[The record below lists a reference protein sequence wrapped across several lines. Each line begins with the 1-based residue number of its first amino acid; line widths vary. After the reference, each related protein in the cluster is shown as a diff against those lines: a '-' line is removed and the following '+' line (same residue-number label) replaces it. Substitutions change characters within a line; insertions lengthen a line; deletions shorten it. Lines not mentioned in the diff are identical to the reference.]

1 MTGIL
6 AVNHFLNGEK
16 FRQLHAHLISAAEKS
31 GIELVL
37 KTNLELATQ
46 EAKGDFVLF
55 WDKDINLARRL
66 EKSGLAVF
74 NSSESIA
81 LCDDKA
87 RTYIE
92 LDGIV
97 PQPETYISP
106 KCYCESDMSEFVSE
120 AAARLGFPLVFKECF
135 GSFGQQVHLCGS
147 IQEVMGL
154 ISEKPFILQKF
165 IAASVGRD
173 KRLEIVGGRCV
184 SAVRRMNENDFR
196 SNVTNGGTMEPYTPT
211 AEEIE
216 SATAACNA
224 LGLTFGGVDIL
235 ENGVVCEVNS
245 NAHIINIMNCTDI
258 DIAPVIFEEIRSR
271 I

>member
-74 NSSESIA
+74 NSSKSIA

-87 RTYIE
+87 NKRKALYSSKIHC
-92 LDGIV
+92 L
-97 PQPETYISP
+97 Q
-106 KCYCESDMSEFVSE
+106 
-120 AAARLGFPLVFKECF
+120 RRQ
-135 GSFGQQVHLCGS
+135 GQ
-147 IQEVMGL
+147 
-154 ISEKPFILQKF
+154 
-165 IAASVGRD
+165 
-173 KRLEIVGGRCV
+173 
-184 SAVRRMNENDFR
+184 
-196 SNVTNGGTMEPYTPT
+196 
-211 AEEIE
+211 
-216 SATAACNA
+216 
-224 LGLTFGGVDIL
+224 
-235 ENGVVCEVNS
+235 
-245 NAHIINIMNCTDI
+245 
-258 DIAPVIFEEIRSR
+258 AP
-271 I
+271 

>member
-31 GIELVL
+31 GIKLVL

-106 KCYCESDMSEFVSE
+106 KCYC
-120 AAARLGFPLVFKECF
+120 
-135 GSFGQQVHLCGS
+135 
-147 IQEVMGL
+147 
-154 ISEKPFILQKF
+154 
-165 IAASVGRD
+165 
-173 KRLEIVGGRCV
+173 
-184 SAVRRMNENDFR
+184 
-196 SNVTNGGTMEPYTPT
+196 
-211 AEEIE
+211 
-216 SATAACNA
+216 
-224 LGLTFGGVDIL
+224 
-235 ENGVVCEVNS
+235 
-245 NAHIINIMNCTDI
+245 
-258 DIAPVIFEEIRSR
+258 
-271 I
+271 